1 MSLYQISNYNDV
13 RIVNFATTKNLVVKG
28 PFFAHRNFH
37 KYTWTSP
44 DGNYHKQ
51 IDHILIGD
59 GIRVYQMYEVSGEL
73 TVILITIWWLQK
85 LGLAVSKQAAQKFN
99 RERYN
104 PRKLNE
110 LEIRTVSDWDYKQV
124 CSFGELKYSEDT
136 NRAWEN
142 IKENIQ
148 ISAKESLGL
157 QVLKQYK
164 PWFDEECLDFLD
176 QRKRVKMQLLQD
188 QTKVIHES

>member
-1 MSLYQISNYNDV
+1 
-13 RIVNFATTKNLVVKG
+13 
-28 PFFAHRNFH
+28 
-37 KYTWTSP
+37 
-44 DGNYHKQ
+44 
-51 IDHILIGD
+51 
-59 GIRVYQMYEVSGEL
+59 MYEVSGEL

-99 RERYN
+99 GERYN